1 MSFPTHFGVALVFG
15 ILLSSLPA
23 TAAEDKQI
31 TLMLGGKFC
40 EFYPDNIEKALTEL
54 SGVKA
59 VDLKSMKGHAI
70 VTVDT
75 SKTKPGELTAAVNK
89 VKGSKWH
96 CTAEVMK

>member
-1 MSFPTHFGVALVFG
+1 MSFPIHVGVALIFG
-15 ILLSSLPA
+15 VLLSILPA
-23 TAAEDKQI
+23 VAAEEKQI

-40 EFYPDNIEKALTEL
+40 EFYPDNITKALTEV

-70 VTVDT
+70 VTVDP
-75 SKTKPGELTAAVNK
+75 SKTKPEKLTAAVNQL
-89 VKGSKWH
+89 KGSGWH